1 MNNNKNL
8 THIKSGDF
16 ILTSSETKVL
26 SDFQKIQYM
35 KFGSTQL
42 HLFITHLY
50 FFINLQEFNGFF
62 VLWV

>member
-50 FFINLQEFNGFF
+50 FFY
-62 VLWV
+62 